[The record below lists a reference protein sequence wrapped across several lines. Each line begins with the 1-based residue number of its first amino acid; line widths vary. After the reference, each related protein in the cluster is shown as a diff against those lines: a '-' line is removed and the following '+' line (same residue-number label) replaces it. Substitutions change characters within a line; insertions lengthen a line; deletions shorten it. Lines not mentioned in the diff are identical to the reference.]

1 MELSDQTQYL
11 ARLHSLESFSDEDT
25 MNFETFFLMYVVCGI
40 EHEDFLHILYL
51 LEDLQSKMKQSFHI

>member
-1 MELSDQTQYL
+1 
-11 ARLHSLESFSDEDT
+11 
-25 MNFETFFLMYVVCGI
+25 MYVVCGI